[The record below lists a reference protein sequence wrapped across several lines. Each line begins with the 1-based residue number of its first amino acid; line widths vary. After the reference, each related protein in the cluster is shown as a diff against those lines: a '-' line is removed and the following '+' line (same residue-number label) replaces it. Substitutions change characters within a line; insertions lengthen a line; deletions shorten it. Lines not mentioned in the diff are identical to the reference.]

1 VSGPGSPGG
10 KTDGPKGLSGSRW
23 FIGSGSRVSSIL
35 TPSILTPSILTP
47 SILTPSIL
55 TPSIL
60 TPSTV
65 TAALYFISAV
75 LPVGLRKTT
84 GFRQIMH
91 LESTMPSSGICGLST
106 VS

>member
-1 VSGPGSPGG
+1 MSGPGSPGG

-35 TPSILTPSILTP
+35 TPSILTPS
-47 SILTPSIL
+47 
-55 TPSIL
+55 
-60 TPSTV
+60 TV

-75 LPVGLRKTT
+75 LPVGLKKTT

>member
-1 VSGPGSPGG
+1 MSGPGSPGG

-47 SILTPSIL
+47 SILTPS
-55 TPSIL
+55 
-60 TPSTV
+60 TV

-75 LPVGLRKTT
+75 LPVGLRKTAE
-84 GFRQIMH
+84 FRQIMH

>member
-1 VSGPGSPGG
+1 MSGPGSPGG
-10 KTDGPKGLSGSRW
+10 KTDGPKRLSGSRW
-23 FIGSGSRVSSIL
+23 FIGSDSRVS
-35 TPSILTPSILTP
+35 

-75 LPVGLRKTT
+75 LPVGLRKTAE
-84 GFRQIMH
+84 FRQIMH